1 MGPGLATNV
10 SPPYYAW
17 SMHDSFKPQM
27 DSICF
32 HYDNQFCHF
41 SMQPHIGTSSFE
53 LLPLPLHDKSYME
66 ELCRK
71 DVKKDTIEIM
81 LMRLKF
87 YNPKT
92 LKSLWLFGR
101 NFKALIKIV
110 PTTYDPSNIILK
122 VELFKLYREVRPI
135 YERPDSINPIESNR
149 TIFDDQI
156 IDGVYTF
163 TVLPHGQLMVFFA
176 SQFCYISPYDF
187 ECNLRD
193 MSTLLGC
200 TTPANEILE
209 KRVYIVP
216 HISDSNRNSA
226 SAHSMVNN
234 ESTHITNWTQSKST
248 SPPSMGIGHP
258 VQSVQSNEP
267 STSTVSSNSSS
278 SITTTNTV
286 HQFTHNSEKSN
297 PVSIVFS
304 VTDSSNTSNG
314 ATSSSGTIAD
324 INSQNSSSNSSSS
337 SSYAG
342 RSIINSIPFT
352 LSTTTT
358 TTTSTPT
365 STSAPKS
372 DNDSILYHRRASFN
386 EEHITQSEIEWLNSQ
401 TSLHYLFIGFK
412 LFGKLFLRGKIQ

>member
-1 MGPGLATNV
+1 
-10 SPPYYAW
+10 
-17 SMHDSFKPQM
+17 
-27 DSICF
+27 
-32 HYDNQFCHF
+32 
-41 SMQPHIGTSSFE
+41 
-53 LLPLPLHDKSYME
+53 
-66 ELCRK
+66 
-71 DVKKDTIEIM
+71 
-81 LMRLKF
+81 
-87 YNPKT
+87 
-92 LKSLWLFGR
+92 
-101 NFKALIKIV
+101 
-110 PTTYDPSNIILK
+110 
-122 VELFKLYREVRPI
+122 
-135 YERPDSINPIESNR
+135 
-149 TIFDDQI
+149 
-156 IDGVYTF
+156 
-163 TVLPHGQLMVFFA
+163 
-176 SQFCYISPYDF
+176 
-187 ECNLRD
+187 

-324 INSQNSSSNSSSS
+324 INSQNSSSSS